1 MQSAHPCLPNA
12 SVRTVASMPLLPT
25 QVRDETGF
33 WEVVA
38 EYPGRGMS
46 LVTKARHTC
55 ENGVSVGHRFYQPG
69 PYDAIAFG
77 ADSPAAIPK
86 STYTVYTGVL
96 DAPDDI
102 TDETARALVLKAHP
116 NVDAAALQAGCA
128 DVWSPDGEGAL
139 FWKFEDLQVEEALR
153 FAQSLDAALVNA

>member
-1 MQSAHPCLPNA
+1 MQTAHPCLPRNSQISA
-12 SVRTVASMPLLPT
+12 YSAALLPT

-33 WEVVA
+33 WTVTA

-46 LVTKARHTC
+46 LVTQAKHVC
-55 ENGVSVGHRFYQPG
+55 ENGVQVSQRYYQPG

-77 ADSPAAIPK
+77 ADSAAANPN
-86 STYTVYTGVL
+86 STYTVYTGIF

-102 TDETARALVLKAHP
+102 SDADARALVLKAHP
-116 NVDAAALQAGCA
+116 SVDLPALNAGTA

-139 FWKFEDLQVEEALR
+139 FWKFQDLQVEAALR
-153 FAQSLDAALVNA
+153 FAQSLNAALVNA